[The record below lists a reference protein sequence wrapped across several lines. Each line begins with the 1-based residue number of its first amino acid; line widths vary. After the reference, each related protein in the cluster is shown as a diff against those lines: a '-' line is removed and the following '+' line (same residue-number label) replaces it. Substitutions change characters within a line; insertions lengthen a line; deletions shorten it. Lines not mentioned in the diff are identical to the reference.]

1 MIQKSALESATCNSV
16 TAGNIGTETI
26 LTPREPGHSSS
37 KKAISISERI
47 SDWTELW
54 LEHVLVFPHVEFRL
68 TAQSREESPALGEPV
83 QGTLQNP
90 WPTSD
95 LPRTA
100 LIRNRV
106 SSVSPLLW
114 KSLSREQ
121 CQKELDETSSAMTA
135 LESKCT
141 DFYQQVVLDRRKPTM
156 KEWQEMLGM
165 QHDLL
170 RYYKHYILTWQHQ
183 SSGRV
188 FDRAESFA
196 FLDRMWTTG
205 IHQPLRLMRIYCP
218 SACDSVFEMAN
229 SAYTV
234 MSRGCISRYW
244 YTITTE
250 TTPNIGRLYHH
261 IAFTALEGSLERTFY
276 LAKSLCISHSF
287 PDAHEAWRCRL
298 KKLESRLNASPSEV
312 AISGSPAAEISDH
325 ELALGVIKD
334 LKIGN

>member
-1 MIQKSALESATCNSV
+1 
-16 TAGNIGTETI
+16 
-26 LTPREPGHSSS
+26 
-37 KKAISISERI
+37 
-47 SDWTELW
+47 
-54 LEHVLVFPHVEFRL
+54 
-68 TAQSREESPALGEPV
+68 
-83 QGTLQNP
+83 
-90 WPTSD
+90 
-95 LPRTA
+95 
-100 LIRNRV
+100 
-106 SSVSPLLW
+106 
-114 KSLSREQ
+114 
-121 CQKELDETSSAMTA
+121 
-135 LESKCT
+135 
-141 DFYQQVVLDRRKPTM
+141 
-156 KEWQEMLGM
+156 MLGM

-218 SACDSVFEMAN
+218 SACDSVFEMAT

-234 MSRGCISRYW
+234 MCMLYETVDSSSRNSIAEALGDICRFASVMTPDLESDHIARGCISRYW

-261 IAFTALEGSLERTFY
+261 IAFTALEGSLQRTFY